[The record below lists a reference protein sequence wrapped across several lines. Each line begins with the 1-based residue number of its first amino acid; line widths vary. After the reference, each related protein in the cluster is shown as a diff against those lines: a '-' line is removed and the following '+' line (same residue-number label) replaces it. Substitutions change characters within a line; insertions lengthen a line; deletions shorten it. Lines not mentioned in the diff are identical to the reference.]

1 MATFREMY
9 GPWAII
15 TGASSGIGSN
25 FANQLAER
33 GLNLILVAR
42 REDRLRELAVRLE
55 KSFPIKT
62 KVVVA
67 DLSRD
72 DFGADIQRSTAGL
85 DVGLLVNNAGFSNTG
100 EFLENDVGSELKMLH
115 VNCRAPLILAHEY
128 GRKMKARRRGGI
140 IFLSSMV
147 AFTAVPLWSNYAAT
161 KSYAL
166 LLAEGLSHEL
176 EASGVDVL
184 ALCPGTTRTEFQE
197 VAGTDAFMA
206 MEPDKVV
213 RFALN
218 QLGRK
223 KTAIPGFLNGLN
235 VFSTRFLPRT
245 WSAKIFGRVIKH
257 MQRT

>member
-15 TGASSGIGSN
+15 TGASSGIGLN

-33 GLNLILVAR
+33 GLNLTLVAR

-100 EFLENDVGSELKMLH
+100 EFLENE
-115 VNCRAPLILAHEY
+115 
-128 GRKMKARRRGGI
+128 
-140 IFLSSMV
+140 
-147 AFTAVPLWSNYAAT
+147 
-161 KSYAL
+161 
-166 LLAEGLSHEL
+166 
-176 EASGVDVL
+176 
-184 ALCPGTTRTEFQE
+184 
-197 VAGTDAFMA
+197 
-206 MEPDKVV
+206 
-213 RFALN
+213 
-218 QLGRK
+218 
-223 KTAIPGFLNGLN
+223 
-235 VFSTRFLPRT
+235 
-245 WSAKIFGRVIKH
+245 
-257 MQRT
+257 